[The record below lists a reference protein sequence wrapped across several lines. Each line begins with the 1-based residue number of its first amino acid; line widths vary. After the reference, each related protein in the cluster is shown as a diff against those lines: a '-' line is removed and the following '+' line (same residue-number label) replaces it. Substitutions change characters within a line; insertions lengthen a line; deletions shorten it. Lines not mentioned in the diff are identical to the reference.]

1 MIETERCEIESEKS
15 EEQKI
20 EEYHQY
26 LKSENV
32 KMMEEPGVTKD
43 LLKMTSGQ
51 NEDEQF
57 SIFQEQIK
65 PNCEQ
70 VS

>member
-1 MIETERCEIESEKS
+1 MIETERREIESEKS